1 MGNYFD
7 HSFVLFKIL
16 KKSMCLC
23 ISDIKSL
30 EKNKSTSDKIHSSLY
45 KFSSISFICLC
56 LSLYLYIIAQSCLT
70 LCNPMD
76 CSLTSSSVHGIFQA
90 RILEWV
96 AIYFS
101 KRSSQTRDWTRVSC
115 IVDRW
120 FTIWATREVLLYTKR
135 WWLRCSQS
143 FQLSN

>member
-1 MGNYFD
+1 
-7 HSFVLFKIL
+7 
-16 KKSMCLC
+16 MCLC

-30 EKNKSTSDKIHSSLY
+30 EKNKSTSDKIHTSVY

-56 LSLYLYIIAQSCLT
+56 LSLYLLYIIAQSCLT
-70 LCNPMD
+70 LCDPMD
-76 CSLTSSSVHGIFQA
+76 CSLPSSSVHGIFQA

-101 KRSSQTRDWTRVSC
+101 RRSSQTRDWTQVSR
-115 IVDRW
+115 IVGRW